1 MLFRKCLA
9 VLLFGGVVGSASAEN
24 WPAWRG
30 PAGNGISTEQ
40 NVPTEWGPDKHVAW
54 KLALPGPA
62 GATPVVWGDRI
73 FLTSVNEA
81 GELLL
86 MCVNTEIGRAHV

>member
-1 MLFRKCLA
+1 MLRLCIA
-9 VLLFGGVVGSASAEN
+9 LLFSGAAVGSAFAEN

-30 PAGNGISTEQ
+30 PAGNGISTEK
-40 NVPTEWGPDKHVAW
+40 NVPTEWGPDRNVAW
-54 KLALPGPA
+54 KVALPGPA
-62 GATPVVWGDRI
+62 GATPVVWGSQI

-86 MCVNTEIGRAHV
+86 LCFDTQGQ